1 MVKGSPIFVTVY
13 VDDLV
18 IAAIV
23 ENTKLVISELE
34 HKFKLQDLGS
44 VNLLLGMEI
53 TYIPGHAMW
62 ISQRGYIEKIL
73 KRFQMDQCRAVAT
86 PQAVGE
92 LPLPATS
99 DEEGVNNTS
108 LPYREIVSCLQY
120 LVQCSRPELANAVRT
135 LGKYSNKYTQMNF
148 TMAKR
153 VLRYLRGA
161 VDYGLVWEKVE
172 SPDPHF
178 TAYADAD
185 LGNEKDDR
193 HSITGFV
200 LQLNGCTFAYK
211 SSKQRIVTDGTCCI

>member
-92 LPLPATS
+92 LPLPAIS

-108 LPYREIVSCLQY
+108 LPYREIVGCLQY
-120 LVQCSRPELANAVRT
+120 LVQVHDQNWQT
-135 LGKYSNKYTQMNF
+135 LCARWAST
-148 TMAKR
+148 
-153 VLRYLRGA
+153 
-161 VDYGLVWEKVE
+161 
-172 SPDPHF
+172 
-178 TAYADAD
+178 
-185 LGNEKDDR
+185 
-193 HSITGFV
+193 
-200 LQLNGCTFAYK
+200 
-211 SSKQRIVTDGTCCI
+211 RISTRR